1 MKKKILIIAG
11 VALAAVLIISSLSGC
26 AKIGTKLVENAI
38 EKAAGGDADIDL
50 EEGGVV
56 INDEKGGQTEI
67 GENAKL
73 PDGWPSDTP
82 LYPDSKLSMSTKT
95 KNSETDKNEFSV
107 LGEITNGSIGD
118 VYNWYKDKYG
128 SGWEVIT
135 DQYTDS
141 EDGDFAVLNFK
152 SDKYDVSVMIAQSD
166 EAVTLTMAV
175 KEQ

>member
-1 MKKKILIIAG
+1 MKRKILIIAG
-11 VALAAVLIISSLSGC
+11 ITVATILIISSFTGC

-38 EKAAGGDADIDL
+38 EKAAGGNADIDL
-50 EEGGVV
+50 EDGGVV
-56 INDEKGGQTEI
+56 VKDDKGGQTEI

-82 LYPDSKLSMSTKT
+82 IYPDYKLSMSTKT

-107 LGEITNGSIGD
+107 LGEITKGSIGD
-118 VYNWYKDKYG
+118 AYNWYKDKYG
-128 SGWEVIT
+128 PGWEVIT

-152 SDKYDVSVMIAQSD
+152 SSKYDVSVMIAQSD
-166 EAVTLTMAV
+166 ETITLTMTV